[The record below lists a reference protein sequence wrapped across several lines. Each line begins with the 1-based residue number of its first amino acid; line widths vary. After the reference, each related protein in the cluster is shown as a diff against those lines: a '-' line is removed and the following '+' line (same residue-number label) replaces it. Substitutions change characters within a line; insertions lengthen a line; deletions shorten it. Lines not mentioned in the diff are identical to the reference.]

1 MIVTQAQAA
10 AAATANLPAQ
20 QRPKA
25 RREVAQ
31 ATVEALEDF
40 VSEHPGSVWA
50 PSLRA
55 NLGKYWRE
63 RERYTPA
70 LKHWAAAWEATRQ
83 APNGPAKQVADYAL
97 AHLARL
103 LSNLCRLEVLTPL
116 LEETRQRVLDQGPL
130 SQTMCRTWE
139 AAVKMSRNPT
149 ACYRCGVL
157 AVHNVARA
165 LGQPYYQPQDVLPTP
180 ATPHGCSLG
189 MLAELAG
196 RARLG
201 LVAAQRVS
209 GEELVVPSV
218 AHLRQNHYV
227 TVVGRRGE

>member
-1 MIVTQAQAA
+1 
-10 AAATANLPAQ
+10 
-20 QRPKA
+20 
-25 RREVAQ
+25 
-31 ATVEALEDF
+31 
-40 VSEHPGSVWA
+40 
-50 PSLRA
+50 
-55 NLGKYWRE
+55 
-63 RERYTPA
+63 
-70 LKHWAAAWEATRQ
+70 
-83 APNGPAKQVADYAL
+83 
-97 AHLARL
+97 
-103 LSNLCRLEVLTPL
+103 L